1 MSMRIGR
8 KASAPNAQSSARH
21 LPAPSA
27 ITISMLAPIDC
38 QRE

>member
-1 MSMRIGR
+1 MRIGR
-8 KASAPNAQSSARH
+8 KASAPNAQSSAR

-27 ITISMLAPIDC
+27 ITISMVAPIDC